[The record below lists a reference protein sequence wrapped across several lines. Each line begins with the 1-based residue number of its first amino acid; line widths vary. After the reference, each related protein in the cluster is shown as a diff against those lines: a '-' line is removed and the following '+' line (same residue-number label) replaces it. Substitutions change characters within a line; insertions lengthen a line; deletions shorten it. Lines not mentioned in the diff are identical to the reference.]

1 MAQRFD
7 YIHHRN
13 HSFMLFRQLVTPAN
27 HFKGYKRANSVVHSY
42 QTGSLHKRQ
51 PVLHRM
57 KTGLAAIC
65 HKMFHRKMMF
75 FAKLFPEVLL
85 FTGKYQNNLKHR
97 IVLAECFQRT
107 HQHRFATDRKKL
119 FGKIASHSQALS
131 TGDNDYIFLH
141 GRFSV

>member
-1 MAQRFD
+1 
-7 YIHHRN
+7 
-13 HSFMLFRQLVTPAN
+13 
-27 HFKGYKRANSVVHSY
+27 
-42 QTGSLHKRQ
+42 
-51 PVLHRM
+51 
-57 KTGLAAIC
+57 
-65 HKMFHRKMMF
+65 MMF

-131 TGDNDYIFLH
+131 TGEQK
-141 GRFSV
+141 